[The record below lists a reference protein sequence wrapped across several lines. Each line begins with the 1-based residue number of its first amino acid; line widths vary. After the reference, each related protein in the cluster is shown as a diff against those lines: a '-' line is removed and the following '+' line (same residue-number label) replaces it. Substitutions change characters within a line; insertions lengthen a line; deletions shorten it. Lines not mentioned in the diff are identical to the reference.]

1 MKHENII
8 FDLDGTLCD
17 SEESILSTLEATLA
31 EMGDPV
37 LPREV
42 LRRFISPPLIDSF
55 IRYCGF
61 TEEQAAKGLKIYQ
74 RIYAE
79 GGWDKHVL
87 FDGIEDILKALQSRG
102 AQLFVATSKEEGAA
116 EHVLESMG
124 IKGYFRAVS
133 GANKDNS
140 ISKKKDILLSLFAR
154 ENLKAEDCVLV
165 GDSPFDV
172 RGAAEAGINCIAVSY
187 GFATKEEL
195 AEAGAKVLLNSVAEL
210 KTYLLETAEKES

>member
-17 SEESILSTLEATLA
+17 SEECILSTLEATLA
-31 EMGDPV
+31 EMGEPV

-140 ISKKKDILLSLFAR
+140 ISKKKDILLSLYPTIDSLKGITLKELLQVVPEKSAR
-154 ENLKAEDCVLV
+154 EILQKRD
-165 GDSPFDV
+165 DFFKSPE
-172 RGAAEAGINCIAVSY
+172 GN
-187 GFATKEEL
+187 
-195 AEAGAKVLLNSVAEL
+195 
-210 KTYLLETAEKES
+210 EK